1 MKLSRK
7 ITISVALG
15 VVLSIV
21 VSTVSFAATC
31 DGIRRDVLRLHVI
44 AASDSEEDQQ
54 LKLKVRDG
62 VLKAGAEIFDG
73 SVNVENA
80 VERLTPKLAEI
91 ERTAENIV
99 KENGFDYDVSVTLSR
114 EFFATRTYESVTLPA
129 GKYLAVRVVI
139 DEGQGKNWWCVM
151 FPTLCLPAAA
161 VKTEIDDVLN
171 EKEVQLVSRNP
182 KFEPRFKI
190 VEIIEIYFI
199 S

>member
-7 ITISVALG
+7 IAVSVALG
-15 VVLSIV
+15 VVLSLV
-21 VSTVSFAATC
+21 VSIGGFAVTC
-31 DGIRRDVLRLHVI
+31 ENIRREVLRLHVI
-44 AASDSEEDQQ
+44 AASDSEADQQ

-62 VLKAGAEIFDG
+62 VLTAGAEIFDG
-73 SVNVENA
+73 SVNVSNA
-80 VERLTPKLAEI
+80 VRKLTPELERI
-91 ERTAENIV
+91 EHTAENIV
-99 KENGFDYDVSVTLSR
+99 KENGFDYDVKVTLSR
-114 EFFATRTYESVTLPA
+114 EFFATRTYENVTLPA

-151 FPTLCLPAAA
+151 FPTLCLPAAV

-171 EKEVQLVSRNP
+171 EKEAKLVSRNP

-190 VEIIEIYFI
+190 VEIIEKYFT